1 MNDERKELEEQV
13 FKWVEIA
20 EEDLILANHAFTLS
34 SNIPYRLIC
43 YHAQQCAEE
52 YLKAFLV
59 SRMIDFPYTHNL
71 EALVNLCE
79 KEIKIKKRLKV
90 IFILSQFAAA
100 KRYPGEY
107 RNATKEDAIEAVKLA
122 ELSKQVI
129 GEILEKDGFHFYER
143 DK

>member
-43 YHAQQCAEE
+43 YHAQQCAEK
-52 YLKAFLV
+52 YLKALLV
-59 SRMIDFPYTHNL
+59 SRLIDFPYTH
-71 EALVNLCE
+71 VIDDIVKLCPAE
-79 KEIKIKKRLKV
+79 LDLMNTLASTFKLTNYAV
-90 IFILSQFAAA
+90 A

-107 RNATKEDAIEAVKLA
+107 KKVTKANAVEAVKLA
-122 ELSKQVI
+122 ELTK
-129 GEILEKDGFHFYER
+129 
-143 DK
+143 